1 MAELKEKVDEL
12 MQVRETVN
20 LISRQISIEKEEIS
34 DIRKSMHDTSLELK
48 KVEDSFQSRFSYF
61 EEQIQSIG
69 SQRSNILEMILTLSN
84 SDYAT
89 FCTKLQIF
97 LANTFRA
104 ISKISETIIK

>member
-34 DIRKSMHDTSLELK
+34 DLRKSMHDTSLELK

-61 EEQIQSIG
+61 EEQIQSFG
-69 SQRSNILEMILTLSN
+69 SQRSKILDMILTLPN
-84 SDYAT
+84 PYYAT

-97 LANTFRA
+97 WQTRFDPSLRFQRQ
-104 ISKISETIIK
+104 

>member
-1 MAELKEKVDEL
+1 MSELKEKVDEL

-69 SQRSNILEMILTLSN
+69 SQRSKILDMILTLPN
-84 SDYAT
+84 PYYAT

-97 LANTFRA
+97 WQTRFEPSLRFQRQ
-104 ISKISETIIK
+104 

>member
-1 MAELKEKVDEL
+1 MAELKEKVDGL

-34 DIRKSMHDTSLELK
+34 DLRKSMHDTSLELK

-69 SQRSNILEMILTLSN
+69 SQRSKILDMILIQAN
-84 SDYAT
+84 SYYAT
-89 FCTKLQIF
+89 FCTKLPYFWQTRF
-97 LANTFRA
+97 EPSLRFQRQ
-104 ISKISETIIK
+104 